1 MVAMIIRDGC
11 PQCGVLRSLT
21 AGLSYKRTMK
31 KVYLGLGAVFTVL
44 LGYLLAWPVPID
56 PQAWTPPAAPA
67 LTGPY
72 AVLWN

>member
-1 MVAMIIRDGC
+1 
-11 PQCGVLRSLT
+11 
-21 AGLSYKRTMK
+21 MK
-31 KVYLGLGAVFTVL
+31 KVFVGLGAGFTAL

-72 AVLWN
+72 EVNERLAQVEWLCKKACV